1 MSGGVDQGKSLPIVL
16 FLMGQV
22 LRILF
27 KEVKTGFPW
36 SFFYTKENLFS
47 FRFTTTKEFANFS
60 AFLEKVRQS
69 MTDFAAKSQLYFW
82 KIVNFFAPQLW
93 VHLYI
98 QGFYNI
104 EISCVFQSMYVI
116 GFDR

>member
-1 MSGGVDQGKSLPIVL
+1 
-16 FLMGQV
+16 
-22 LRILF
+22 
-27 KEVKTGFPW
+27 
-36 SFFYTKENLFS
+36 
-47 FRFTTTKEFANFS
+47 
-60 AFLEKVRQS
+60 